1 MPEVKL
7 NGKRK
12 AEPTHEASAECA
24 CTLCLARRRKN
35 QRSGIKAENF
45 FFESAERNGIRSFHS
60 LNGKP
65 TKLLFYAI
73 QHSARVRMPFRAKA
87 RMSFIAIK

>member
-12 AEPTHEASAECA
+12 AENGK
-24 CTLCLARRRKN
+24 L
-35 QRSGIKAENF
+35 

-87 RMSFIAIK
+87 RMSFIVIKLPIANG

>member
-1 MPEVKL
+1 MY
-7 NGKRK
+7 
-12 AEPTHEASAECA
+12 
-24 CTLCLARRRKN
+24 
-35 QRSGIKAENF
+35 ENLSEIANKWRF

-65 TKLLFYAI
+65 TKLLFYAF
-73 QHSARVRMPFRAKA
+73 QHSTRVRMPFRAKA